1 MPLLKSA
8 IKRVK
13 TSEKS
18 HLRNISYKSKIKSSI
33 KKFNLAISE
42 KKKEESIKYFK
53 DAISILDKSVNKGI
67 LPKNTTS
74 RQKSSLTIKLNTLI
88 KPKPVKKPTIAAPKK
103 VVEAKEKPVV
113 KKAAKAAKKPVTKKP
128 VVSKKKTETV
138 KTTRTKEKP
147 VAKKAAAPKKKTE
160 ITKTTKT
167 IATKTKEKPIAKKT
181 VKAVKKPATKKT
193 KIKKAKS

>member
-88 KPKPVKKPTIAAPKK
+88 KPKPAKKPTTAAPKK
-103 VVEAKEKPVV
+103 VVEIKEKPVAKKV
-113 KKAAKAAKKPVTKKP
+113 KVAKIAKKPVTKKP
-128 VVSKKKTETV
+128 VVSKKKTEIV

-160 ITKTTKT
+160 TTKT
-167 IATKTKEKPIAKKT
+167 TKTKEKPIAKKT
-181 VKAVKKPATKKT
+181 VKAAKKPATKKT
-193 KIKKAKS
+193 EIKKAKS

>member
-1 MPLLKSA
+1 MPQIKSA

-18 HLRNISYKSKIKSSI
+18 HLRNISYKSKIKSSV

-53 DAISILDKSVNKGI
+53 DTVSILDKSVNKGI

-88 KPKPVKKPTIAAPKK
+88 KPKPAKKPTTAAPKK
-103 VVEAKEKPVV
+103 VVKTQEKPVAKKV
-113 KKAAKAAKKPVTKKP
+113 KVAKVAKKPVTKKP
-128 VVSKKKTETV
+128 AVSMKKTEP
-138 KTTRTKEKP
+138 TKK
-147 VAKKAAAPKKKTE
+147 
-160 ITKTTKT
+160 
-167 IATKTKEKPIAKKT
+167 TKTKEKPIAKKT
-181 VKAVKKPATKKT
+181 VKAVKKPVAKKT
-193 KIKKAKS
+193 KTTKTKS

>member
-147 VAKKAAAPKKKTE
+147 
-160 ITKTTKT
+160 
-167 IATKTKEKPIAKKT
+167 IAKKT
-181 VKAVKKPATKKT
+181 VKAAKKPATKKT
-193 KIKKAKS
+193 EIKKAKS

>member
-1 MPLLKSA
+1 MPQIKSA

-18 HLRNISYKSKIKSSI
+18 HLRNMSYKSKIKSSI

-53 DAISILDKSVNKGI
+53 DAISILDKSVNKVI

-113 KKAAKAAKKPVTKKP
+113 KKAAKAAKKPVTKKVKVAKVVKKPVTKKP
-128 VVSKKKTETV
+128 VVSKKKTET
-138 KTTRTKEKP
+138 
-147 VAKKAAAPKKKTE
+147 
-160 ITKTTKT
+160 TKT
-167 IATKTKEKPIAKKT
+167 IKTKEKPIAKKT
-181 VKAVKKPATKKT
+181 VKAAKKTATKKT
-193 KIKKAKS
+193 EIKKAKS

>member
-1 MPLLKSA
+1 MPQIKSA

-18 HLRNISYKSKIKSSI
+18 HLRNISYKSKIKSII

-53 DAISILDKSVNKGI
+53 DAVSILDKSVNKGI
-67 LPKNTTS
+67 LSKNTTS

-88 KPKPVKKPTIAAPKK
+88 KPAKKPTTAAPKK
-103 VVEAKEKPVV
+103 VVETKEKPVV
-113 KKAAKAAKKPVTKKP
+113 KKVTKAAKKPV
-128 VVSKKKTETV
+128 V
-138 KTTRTKEKP
+138 
-147 VAKKAAAPKKKTE
+147 
-160 ITKTTKT
+160 
-167 IATKTKEKPIAKKT
+167 KKT

-193 KIKKAKS
+193 ETKKAKS

>member
-1 MPLLKSA
+1 MPQIKSA

-88 KPKPVKKPTIAAPKK
+88 KPKPAKKPTIAAPKK
-103 VVEAKEKPVV
+103 VVETKEKPIA
-113 KKAAKAAKKPVTKKP
+113 KKAVKAAKKPVTKKP
-128 VVSKKKTETV
+128 VVSKKKTEPV
-138 KTTRTKEKP
+138 KTTKTKEKS

-160 ITKTTKT
+160 TTKT
-167 IATKTKEKPIAKKT
+167 TKTKEKPIAKKT
-181 VKAVKKPATKKT
+181 VKAAKKPVTKKT
-193 KIKKAKS
+193 EIKKAKS